1 MKLKKFASTLFALI
15 LFLVASVVIYFA
27 LMPFFNWYLGKVPV
41 LGVDIYYTATYVAYH
56 VKHFSLAVNSFK
68 DIWFAGSPF
77 FLDFPQLHFYSMVP
91 FAKHFGLIGGIQIYV
106 LLSLFLLITSCCLLF
121 WRLSKNIALALVLSI
136 LIFLSPNIYGAA
148 VWGGSIPYF
157 ATQAF
162 VPLVIFL
169 LVSYFVTSNRR
180 WFWLAVLISGI
191 SLSFHPLPIVSFAF
205 PAVVFLLFLWRGS
218 EFNYKI
224 SARTRDFFLF
234 FGLNFLISLSLFYRP
249 FLNKLTAVFSG
260 DILSPFGLVSG
271 GTSTTAAPIGADI
284 SSFYKNQV
292 TFLKTD
298 TNLLLFYFLFAG
310 LAVFLIALVL
320 FRDRMKRFGR
330 VLPFIF
336 FLLFTT
342 AHVYLNAYG
351 HNFLAQGFYRT
362 FWAFP
367 IALGALTAILW
378 GEFFDGLEKFFNIFK
393 PWLGKTLFLV
403 LALSISAGFLYVG
416 FLNYQ
421 VDISKMLDKNEQ
433 KLEYSSAFPES
444 LSISVDR
451 QSQEK
456 LKKQLV
462 PSFLDS
468 TDRNKRLYA
477 SEAGVN
483 IWWNSLFDMPLA
495 RGYLDPPIASSERGG
510 LFWLDIAIANDS
522 LVRDFKIDE
531 NVAYNNALF
540 LIDWNAI
547 YYFEGGRLSSK
558 GVNVGPSS
566 YLVKNNVFDKNEK
579 PATNG
584 LILKWQTA
592 SGKPDLRMDLSQSLN
607 YYKVDD
613 KFTSPVIY
621 PSDAPVI
628 LFLGERGSYEDFLR
642 VIATYNFNSRELIP
656 VYGGKFIDEFNLG
669 DLHNF
674 DAVFL
679 SNYTYKS
686 RSKSFDKLE
695 KYVKEGGKIFID
707 SGSDVK
713 DSNASDLPEIFPMKS
728 SKRTGLGKDWNPEAG
743 DSELLKSVDAGR
755 FGPLIFNDSEWKLS
769 FPADDSLKSDSIVVL
784 KQKGKPVLVQRTL
797 GKGEVVWSGI
807 NLIYHFNQYKV
818 IDEAKLL
825 SNVIE
830 KFVKIEDRKIAQANA
845 VWLKPEKV
853 RIETSAKPRGILF
866 KEEGYSGWGA
876 RLVSEDNRKLPIYIA
891 GPTYPGFM
899 YVPLSNLKTSPVVVQ
914 FKFSGDLNAWV
925 ITLIS
930 VLSVIFVIERIIFV
944 NRTGGSK
951 LFIGKKWI
959 GKKLGLWWEKE
970 DADETNL

>member
-1 MKLKKFASTLFALI
+1 MKFARFVSALFAII
-15 LFLVASVVIYFA
+15 LFLAASGVIYFA
-27 LMPFFNWYLGKVPV
+27 LRPFYEWYLGKVPV

-56 VKHFSLAVNSFK
+56 IKHFSLSFNSFK
-68 DIWFAGSPF
+68 DIWFGGSPF
-77 FLDFPQLHFYSMVP
+77 FLDFPQLHFYLMIP
-91 FAKHFGLIGGIQIYV
+91 FAKHFGLISGIQIYV
-106 LLSLFLLITSCCLLF
+106 LSSLFLLITFSCLLF

-148 VWGGSIPYF
+148 IWGGSIPYF
-157 ATQAF
+157 ATQAY

-169 LVSYFVTSNRR
+169 LVSYLVTSNRK
-180 WFWLAVLISGI
+180 WFWFAVLVSGF
-191 SLSFHPLPIVSFAF
+191 SLSFHPLPVVSFAF
-205 PAVVFLLFLWRGS
+205 PAVVFLLFFWRGG

-224 SARTRDFFLF
+224 SKRIRDFFLF
-234 FGLNFLISLSLFYRP
+234 FGLNFLIALRLFYGT
-249 FLNKLTAVFSG
+249 FLNKLASILSG
-260 DILSPFGLVSG
+260 DIFAPLGLVSG

-292 TFLKTD
+292 TFLRTD

-310 LAVFLIALVL
+310 LVVFLIALAL
-320 FRDRMKRFGR
+320 FRDRIKRIGR
-330 VLPFIF
+330 VLPFVF

-351 HNFLAQGFYRT
+351 YSFLAQGFYRT

-367 IALGALTAILW
+367 IALGALAAILW
-378 GEFFDGLEKFFNIFK
+378 GEFFGGLEGFFKIFK

-403 LALSISAGFLYVG
+403 LTFSISVGFLYVG
-416 FLNYQ
+416 FSNYQ
-421 VDISKMLDKNEQ
+421 AGIRKMLDKNEQ

-444 LSISVDR
+444 LSISVDKD
-451 QSQEK
+451 SQEK

-462 PSFLDS
+462 PSFLDPG
-468 TDRNKRLYA
+468 DKNKRLYE

-531 NVAYNNALF
+531 EVAYNNALF

-558 GVNVGPSS
+558 GANVGPSS
-566 YLVKNNVFDKNEK
+566 YLIKNNVFDKVEK
-579 PATNG
+579 PETKG
-584 LILKWQTA
+584 VILKWQTA
-592 SGKPDLRMDLSQSLN
+592 SGKPDLRMDLAQSLN

-642 VIATYNFNSRELIP
+642 VIATYDFNSRKLIP
-656 VYGGKFIDEFNLG
+656 VYGGKYIDEFNLKE
-669 DLHNF
+669 LSNF

-679 SNYTYKS
+679 SNYDYKS
-686 RSKSFDKLE
+686 RSKPFDKLE

-707 SGSDVK
+707 TGSDVK
-713 DSNASDLPEIFPMKS
+713 DSNLSDLPEIFPMKS
-728 SKRTGLGKDWNPEAG
+728 SKRTGLGKDWNSEAG
-743 DSELLKSVDAGR
+743 DSELLRGVDAGA

-769 FPADDSLKSDSIVVL
+769 FPADDSLRSDSTVVL
-784 KQKGKPVLVQRTL
+784 KQKGKPVLVYRTL
-797 GKGEVVWSGI
+797 GKGEVVWSGM

-818 IDEAKLL
+818 IDEARLL
-825 SNVIE
+825 ANVVE

-853 RIETSAKPRGILF
+853 RIETSAQPRGILF

-876 RLVSEDNRKLPIYIA
+876 RLVSEGNRKLPIYLA

-914 FKFSGDLNAWV
+914 FNFSGDLNAKL

-930 VLSVIFVIERIIFV
+930 VLAVIFVLERIIFV
-944 NRTGGSK
+944 NRTGGSR
-951 LFIGKKWI
+951 LFIGKKFI

-970 DADETNL
+970 DEG